1 MTFGFDVYR
10 EKGKWPRDFLKL
22 LVRNNLTDACLI
34 EMTDRSSPQTD
45 NTHTK
50 GRTDSSV
57 GVQRHKQNRTEQKQS
72 KNRKDRRF

>member
-1 MTFGFDVYR
+1 MTFGIDVYR

-34 EMTDRSSPQTD
+34 EMTDRSPTKTD
-45 NTHTK
+45 NTHPK

-57 GVQRHKQNRTEQKQS
+57 GVQKPRQNRTEQKQS

>member
-34 EMTDRSSPQTD
+34 EMTDRTERLKTDKTTQKVEQTA
-45 NTHTK
+45 
-50 GRTDSSV
+50 R
-57 GVQRHKQNRTEQKQS
+57 
-72 KNRKDRRF
+72 